1 MWGDPVVRQHLPFL
15 PLFKKIQM
23 KSTIVI
29 YGHESKLTKSD
40 AKHIAY
46 YLGAQT
52 TCTHH
57 INKAIM
63 NGVDNIVLCLPSF
76 NAEGAE
82 KEWVDFFCTFRDMD
96 LTGKCFA
103 LYVPSDSFYAKKVIE
118 LEDVLY
124 HQGARVINRPF
135 CKPHYTID
143 TWICAV
149 SPNL

>member
-1 MWGDPVVRQHLPFL
+1 MWGAPVVRQHLPFL

-82 KEWVDFFCTFRDMD
+82 KEWVEFFCTFRDMD

-118 LEDVLY
+118 
-124 HQGARVINRPF
+124 F
-135 CKPHYTID
+135 
-143 TWICAV
+143 
-149 SPNL
+149 